1 MSKIRINSISVKNY
15 RSFGEQQNFVFPP
28 SDYKKPVAIVGYNN
42 SGKTNLMNAIL
53 YGLNY
58 NFVSKDTFALN
69 DFHNRKIENEPYLL
83 LNASSSSEQKFDG
96 EKRAN
101 LTGYHRLKIFV
112 DGDEIEGSK
121 IESLKSLDPV
131 TRYNGDVVDD
141 TNWDAFGATRYFN
154 IFFINFHNIKEEI
167 VTNKT
172 SWGNIKSFLGKH
184 IQKVVDSD
192 DSMLEKKEAFNNA
205 LLDSTDEVL
214 EGSKLQEFIQKIK
227 VNYTNNL
234 RDNDCEVKFGLPNY
248 EDIFLQMMFMI
259 GLNGDKENLVP
270 INHFGDGYISMFV
283 MAVIQAIAETNT
295 EDECLFLFEEPE
307 SFLHENH
314 QEYFYKTVLC
324 GLAEKGHQV
333 IYTTHS
339 DKMIDPFDTKGLI
352 RLEQDEKNQTIC
364 KYNETKE
371 FTPEQIDEDT
381 GEIIN
386 MSRYNEFI
394 KTIEPNLNRI
404 LFSKKVILV
413 EGPNDVLVYKTA
425 IKNKVLE
432 LVQDNAEI
440 INKER
445 YAETYLNFHNISII
459 CHHGKGTAQYLIQ
472 LCEWFKLDYYVIND
486 WDFETNFIADVSKSF
501 DELKALPVWASIA
514 QEKNSKGENYSE
526 ATLKKMIGTN
536 RNLVASAK
544 EGQIHFNV
552 KKLETVIGYE
562 SNDKNS
568 LSIWEL
574 LNSDDFAFDTQLF
587 PESLE
592 RFLELKESE
601 PDEIIAEEENDL
613 PF

>member
-42 SGKTNLMNAIL
+42 AGKSNLVECLKIGVGMKYFNTE
-53 YGLNY
+53 
-58 NFVSKDTFALN
+58 TFTLN
-69 DFHNRKIENEPYLL
+69 DFHNRKWENIPLIKSSIEADVVGR
-83 LNASSSSEQKFDG
+83 NAG
-96 EKRAN
+96 
-101 LTGYHRLKIFV
+101 GYDISL
-112 DGDEIEGSK
+112 DGDYQTK
-121 IESLKSLDPV
+121 ID
-131 TRYNGDVVDD
+131 VDD
-141 TNWDAFGATRYFN
+141 KHILEAKINPSFYGADKKYN
-154 IFFINFHNIKEEI
+154 LFFINFHNIKDEI
-167 VTNKT
+167 VTGKS
-172 SWGNIKSFLGKH
+172 SWGSIRSFLGKH
-184 IQKVVDSD
+184 IQKLVESD
-192 DSMLEKKEAFNNA
+192 DLMVQKKSTFEEEVKASTEK
-205 LLDSTDEVL
+205 VL
-214 EGSKLQEFIQKIK
+214 ESSALNKFIDTIK
-227 VNYTNNL
+227 VKYQGNL
-234 RDNDCEVKFGLPNY
+234 RNDDCTIDFGLPHY
-248 EDIFLQMMFMI
+248 EDIFLQMMFKV

-352 RLEQDEKNQTIC
+352 RLEQDEKNQTVC
-364 KYNETKE
+364 KYNKTED
-371 FTPEQIDEDT
+371 FSPEQIDEDT

-425 IKNKVLE
+425 IKKKVLD
-432 LVQDNAEI
+432 LIQDNAEI

-472 LCEWFKLDYYVIND
+472 LCKWFELDYYVIND

-501 DELKALPVWASIA
+501 DELKALPVWTSIS
-514 QEKNSKGENYSE
+514 QEKNSKGEIYSE

-552 KKLETVIGYE
+552 KKLETVIGYK

-574 LNSDDFAFDTQLF
+574 LNSDDFTFDEQLF